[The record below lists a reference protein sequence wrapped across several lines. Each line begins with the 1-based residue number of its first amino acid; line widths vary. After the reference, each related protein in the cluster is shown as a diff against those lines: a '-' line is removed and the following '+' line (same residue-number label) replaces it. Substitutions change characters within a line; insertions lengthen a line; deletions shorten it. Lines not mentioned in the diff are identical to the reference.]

1 MKIPNDDFKMSRLI
15 WWVSIASLPL
25 YLLGCHVLGIQIEFS
40 ANAPVSVMEIRTGC
54 FVITIWLYASANIF
68 RSNRLK
74 GDALPDSGE
83 NTDSKPDRRPFL
95 GLQRYSITILVCM
108 GLSGGIALLG
118 FILCLLG
125 EDKQIVYL
133 FVAISGVAVM
143 ILRPKPE
150 EYKQYQTLDTSN

>member
-1 MKIPNDDFKMSRLI
+1 MEGAFFGYFIEYIFLGA
-15 WWVSIASLPL
+15 IA
-25 YLLGCHVLGIQIEFS
+25 GVLSGLFE
-40 ANAPVSVMEIRTGC
+40 GC

-74 GDALPDSGE
+74 GGPLPESVENTGAKPDS
-83 NTDSKPDRRPFL
+83 RAFL

-125 EDKQIVYL
+125 DDKQIVYL
-133 FVAISGVAVM
+133 FVAISGVAIM

-150 EYKQYQTLDTSN
+150 EYEHYQT